1 MSTNQGFQTDNIKA
15 EAKKVA
21 RNTTE
26 SPFVEAL
33 ERLGYVAR
41 GVVYAVIGILALQVI
56 LGKGGKLT
64 DPMGAIS
71 TIGNTPLGGIV
82 LYVILVGL
90 AGYGL
95 WGLVR
100 AFADPLH
107 KGSDASGIVKRI
119 GFAVSG
125 ISYLLLGVDTYQIIQ
140 GAGKGSQTTQLQQA
154 AGTLLTKSWGI
165 YVVAFVGLVIIV
177 AGLLQVNEGFHPS
190 FDKQFKVY
198 QLTGSQQKWI
208 TRMGRFGMAARGLI
222 FTLVGIFLFLAALQN
237 NPAQAKGFDA
247 VLATILQQPYGPL
260 LLGVVAVGLIGFGIY
275 SAMSGFWLRLKR

>member
-1 MSTNQGFQTDNIKA
+1 MSTNQGLQTDNIKS

-21 RNTTE
+21 RTTTE
-26 SPFVEAL
+26 NPLVEAL

-41 GVVYAVIGILALQVI
+41 GVVYAVIGILALQAI

-71 TIGNTPLGGIV
+71 TIGRTPLGGIV
-82 LYVILVGL
+82 LYVILIGL

-107 KGSDASGIVKRI
+107 KGSNTKGIVTRI

-125 ISYLLLGVDTYQIIQ
+125 ISYLLLGAETYQLIQ
-140 GAGKGSQTTQLQQA
+140 GVGKGSQTTQLQQTA
-154 AGTLLTKSWGI
+154 ATLLTKPWGI
-165 YVVAFVGLVIIV
+165 YVVALVGLAIMV
-177 AGLLQVNEGFHPS
+177 AGLVQVNDGLHPS
-190 FDKQFKVY
+190 FDKQFRAY
-198 QLTGSQQKWI
+198 QLSASQQRWI

-222 FTLVGIFLFLAALQN
+222 FALVGVFLLLAALQN
-237 NPAQAKGFDA
+237 NPSQAKGFDA
-247 VLATILQQPYGPL
+247 VLMTILQQPYGPL
-260 LLGVVAVGLIGFGIY
+260 LVGVIAIGLIGFGIY
-275 SAMSGFWLRLKR
+275 SAMSGFWLKLKR